1 MIYFLLPK
9 NNIQTYKSIFTT
21 FSDEPPHPSISN
33 SLYYYL
39 SDIKMKINDYEK
51 EWDIFKK
58 HTNPYEYIHTMIPN
72 KKKYVSKYKPLSR
85 SYFKMIEIIHTFNL
99 DSGMVSEGF
108 TKPKSE
114 QNLDSLSSLVTKTF
128 GCLRTAEPPSRGSN
142 HVEGIVYPPTTNGM
156 FSLVKD
162 GRKLTNN
169 GERSSELFD
178 GFTKPLEGFVEP
190 SFGKAAQN
198 LDSLSRI
205 PERNPTTNENLRFS
219 GHAEQ
224 NLDSFPYA
232 TKGCSVEDPLG
243 PLTRISKADSEKNGD
258 IKSFHLAEGPG
269 GFIEALVQL
278 RKNSQKTNQQNTGD
292 VYIGMTILDNNSMVD
307 DYNIPAWKKSQQ
319 FLKENPNVFIE
330 NGADG
335 TGNIL
340 NIENFVY
347 CKEKYAS
354 SMDLITADG
363 GFDFSNDFNNQEIS
377 IANLLFAQIAFALC
391 MQKKN
396 GSFVLKIFD
405 CFMPH
410 TIDLLFILSSF
421 YDKVY
426 ITKPQTSRYAN
437 SEKYIVCKKFLFSSC
452 DDFYPFLY
460 EAFTAIYKGKNHIYR
475 FLNIPISNYFLTKLE
490 EYNSIFGQQ
499 QIENIYYTI
508 SLIETKNKA
517 EKIDMLIKTNIQK
530 CIQWCMKYDVSYN
543 IITGNANIFLTSTI

>member
-21 FSDEPPHPSISN
+21 LSDEPPTPSISN
-33 SLYYYL
+33 SLSYYL
-39 SDIKMKINDYEK
+39 SDIKMKINDCEK

-72 KKKYVSKYKPLSR
+72 KKKYISKCKPLSR
-85 SYFKMIEIIHTFNL
+85 SYFKMIEIVHTFRL
-99 DSGMVSEGF
+99 HD
-108 TKPKSE
+108 
-114 QNLDSLSSLVTKTF
+114 
-128 GCLRTAEPPSRGSN
+128 
-142 HVEGIVYPPTTNGM
+142 I
-156 FSLVKD
+156 
-162 GRKLTNN
+162 
-169 GERSSELFD
+169 FD
-178 GFTKPLEGFVEP
+178 
-190 SFGKAAQN
+190 N
-198 LDSLSRI
+198 
-205 PERNPTTNENLRFS
+205 
-219 GHAEQ
+219 
-224 NLDSFPYA
+224 
-232 TKGCSVEDPLG
+232 
-243 PLTRISKADSEKNGD
+243 

-269 GFIEALVQL
+269 GFIEALVQQRQNRQVAKLPSELVVEKL
-278 RKNSQKTNQQNTGD
+278 RFSDQNTGD
-292 VYIGMTILDNNSMVD
+292 TYVGMTILDENAEMD

-319 FLKENPNVFIE
+319 FLKENTNVFIE

-347 CKEKYAS
+347 CKDKYAS

-377 IANLLFAQIAFALC
+377 IANLLFAQIAYALC

-460 EAFTAIYKGKNHIYR
+460 EAFTGACHNNNNNCIHR

-517 EKIDMLIKTNIQK
+517 EKIDMLIKANIQK
-530 CIQWCMKYDVSYN
+530 CIQWCLKYDVPHN
-543 IITGNANIFLTSTI
+543 TITGNTNIFLSS

>member
-1 MIYFLLPK
+1 MIFFLLPK

-21 FSDEPPHPSISN
+21 LSDEPPTPSISN
-33 SLYYYL
+33 SLSYYL

-72 KKKYVSKYKPLSR
+72 KKKYISKCKPLSR
-85 SYFKMIEIIHTFNL
+85 SYFKMIEIVHTFRL
-99 DSGMVSEGF
+99 HDIFVVKRSESLRDS
-108 TKPKSE
+108 
-114 QNLDSLSSLVTKTF
+114 
-128 GCLRTAEPPSRGSN
+128 
-142 HVEGIVYPPTTNGM
+142 
-156 FSLVKD
+156 
-162 GRKLTNN
+162 
-169 GERSSELFD
+169 ERF
-178 GFTKPLEGFVEP
+178 
-190 SFGKAAQN
+190 

-205 PERNPTTNENLRFS
+205 SSGNPTTNDN
-219 GHAEQ
+219 
-224 NLDSFPYA
+224 
-232 TKGCSVEDPLG
+232 
-243 PLTRISKADSEKNGD
+243 

-269 GFIEALVQL
+269 GFIEALVQQ
-278 RKNSQKTNQQNTGD
+278 RQNAGD
-292 VYIGMTILDNNSMVD
+292 IYVGMTILDENAEMD

-319 FLKENPNVFIE
+319 FLKENPNVVIE

-377 IANLLFAQIAFALC
+377 IANLLFAQIAYALC

-452 DDFYPFLY
+452 NDFYPFLY
-460 EAFTAIYKGKNHIYR
+460 EAFIKICHNNNNCIHR

-530 CIQWCMKYDVSYN
+530 CIQWCLKYDVPHN
-543 IITGNANIFLTSTI
+543 TITGNTNIFLSS